1 MTASDSVPRNSKV
14 RKAPLWVE
22 KLYASIADV
31 DEDFEDALEF
41 NNSFTKRAFDFT
53 LSLLALILLSPV
65 FLIIAIVLK
74 LDSKGPAIFV
84 QQRVGQYGK
93 LFNMYKFRSMYT
105 NVDQSLHQEH
115 IAAYKQGA
123 LAAQESYKLENDPR
137 ITKVGRILRDT
148 SLDELP
154 QLINVVKGEM
164 SLVGPRPIPV
174 YEADLYDLWQTE
186 RFSALPGIT
195 GLWQVVGRHL
205 VLFEEQLRLDI
216 QYIRHQ
222 SLGLN
227 IKIVLATVIAVFY
240 KSG

>member
-1 MTASDSVPRNSKV
+1 M
-14 RKAPLWVE
+14 RKTPPWVE
-22 KLYASIADV
+22 RLYASITMV
-31 DEDFEDALEF
+31 YEDYDDALEF
-41 NNSFTKRAFDFT
+41 NDSFGKRAFDFT
-53 LSLLALILLSPV
+53 IALIALILLSPL

-74 LDSKGPAIFV
+74 LDSKGPAFFV
-84 QQRVGQYGK
+84 QKRVGQYGK
-93 LFNMYKFRSMYT
+93 VFNMYKFRSMYSD
-105 NVDQSLHQEH
+105 VDQSLHQQH
-115 IAAYKQGA
+115 IAAYKQGD
-123 LAAQESYKLENDPR
+123 LANQESYKLEDDPR
-137 ITKVGRILRDT
+137 ITRVGRILRNT

-216 QYIRHQ
+216 HYIRHQ
-222 SLGLN
+222 SMDLN
-227 IKIVLATVIAVFY
+227 IKIILATLIAVFY